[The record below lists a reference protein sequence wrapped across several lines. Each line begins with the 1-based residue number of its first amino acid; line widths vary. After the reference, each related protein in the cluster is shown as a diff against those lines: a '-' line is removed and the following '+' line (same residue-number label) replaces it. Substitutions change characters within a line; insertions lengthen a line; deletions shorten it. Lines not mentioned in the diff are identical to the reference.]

1 MTVFLGSAVSGVPLL
16 LALSF
21 VSLAGA
27 QEISPASAKTA
38 GAQLGLDQILT
49 KLEQHNAQRAAE
61 LQEFD
66 GKRVYRMQ
74 YHGLFKDRDAE
85 MVVKVHFSAP
95 DSKQF
100 TIVSQNGSKFVI
112 DHVFKK
118 LLEAEQDATGDKRRE
133 CALSRENYK
142 FSLVG
147 YETTPQ
153 GPQYVLAL
161 QPKSNNKY
169 LYRGRI
175 WVDAKEFAVVRI
187 LIREALVSSTRR
199 TSISRRGKPSPD
211 TETSIRFGGKSK
223 LSIEYDDYKVVKGAA
238 LHITETARINR
249 LALPV
254 SASTPDE

>member
-1 MTVFLGSAVSGVPLL
+1 
-16 LALSF
+16 
-21 VSLAGA
+21 
-27 QEISPASAKTA
+27 
-38 GAQLGLDQILT
+38 
-49 KLEQHNAQRAAE
+49 
-61 LQEFD
+61 
-66 GKRVYRMQ
+66 
-74 YHGLFKDRDAE
+74 

-100 TIVSQNGSKFVI
+100 TIVSENGSKFVI

-118 LLEAEQDATGDKRRE
+118 LLAAEQDATGDKRRE

-169 LYRGRI
+169 LYRGKI

-187 LIREALVSSTRR
+187 EGEPNRN
-199 TSISRRGKPSPD
+199 PSMWITKTDFAHQYTKVEGFWLPSQNF
-211 TETSIRFGGKSK
+211 TETSIRFGGKSN
-223 LSIEYDDYKVVKGAA
+223 LSIQYDDYKVVKGAA

>member
-1 MTVFLGSAVSGVPLL
+1 MRRMTVFLGSAVSGVPLL

-118 LLEAEQDATGDKRRE
+118 LLEGEQQA
-133 CALSRENYK
+133 
-142 FSLVG
+142 
-147 YETTPQ
+147 
-153 GPQYVLAL
+153 
-161 QPKSNNKY
+161 
-169 LYRGRI
+169 
-175 WVDAKEFAVVRI
+175 VDQT
-187 LIREALVSSTRR
+187 REARQHH
-199 TSISRRGKPSPD
+199 
-211 TETSIRFGGKSK
+211 ESK
-223 LSIEYDDYKVVKGAA
+223 LRLHVVSQNSSRV
-238 LHITETARINR
+238 ARC
-249 LALPV
+249 
-254 SASTPDE
+254 SGG